1 MNPADN
7 VAPPQAAAILP
18 LPSSHRRAQRAWLLP
33 LCWTVTAALVL
44 ALTAC
49 DRVATGE
56 LQPGQST
63 VADLKQKMGEPANVW
78 REGDREV
85 WEYPLGPE
93 GVRTYMM
100 TVNAAGTL
108 EKIDQVLTEANF
120 RRIQP
125 GMTITE
131 VRRILGRNSQ
141 EQRYGMAPSE
151 LTHRYKFNNGS
162 EDQYFDVTYGADGR
176 VKGTG
181 YDAFSLQKGSGR

>member
-1 MNPADN
+1 MARRRRARMEQGMPTMRFEQSRRLRHLTPLL
-7 VAPPQAAAILP
+7 VAAAF
-18 LPSSHRRAQRAWLLP
+18 A
-33 LCWTVTAALVL
+33 AAL
-44 ALTAC
+44 AGC

-63 VADLKQKMGEPANVW
+63 VADMKQKMGEPANVY

-100 TVNAAGTL
+100 TVNAQGTL

-120 RRIQP
+120 ARVQP

-131 VRRILGRNSQ
+131 VRRLLGRNSK
-141 EQRYGMAPSE
+141 EQRYGAAPTD
-151 LTHRYKFNNGS
+151 LTHKYKFNNGR
-162 EDQYFDVTYGADGR
+162 EDVYFDVTYGPDGR
-176 VKGTG
+176 VKMTG
-181 YDAFSLQKGSGR
+181 YDSFSLQTGAAK